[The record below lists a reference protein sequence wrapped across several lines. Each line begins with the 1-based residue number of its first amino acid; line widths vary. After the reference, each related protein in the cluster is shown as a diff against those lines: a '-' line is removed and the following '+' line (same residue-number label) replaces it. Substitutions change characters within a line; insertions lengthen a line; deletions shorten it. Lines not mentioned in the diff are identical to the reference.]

1 MENKPFIPSPP
12 EGEGEG
18 EGEGDHPLFTPTSIL
33 PPQRGRIRPGT
44 FSLFEDV
51 IPVMKN

>member
-1 MENKPFIPSPP
+1 MENKLFIPSPL
-12 EGEGEG
+12 EGEG

-33 PPQRGRIRPGT
+33 PPQRGRIRPGI
-44 FSLFEDV
+44 FSRFEGV